1 MVKHRFI
8 NFICIAVIVAA
19 MVFTVLFSYT
29 PLFKIEAAESGL
41 KYADKLFDDSIVHIL
56 DIGVGENDWNAL
68 IENASSKEY
77 LLCDITID
85 GESFQS
91 AAIRTKGNTSL
102 SNVKNLGGER
112 YSFKVEFDH
121 YQNGLS
127 YYGLDKLSLN
137 NLIFDKTYL
146 KDFLVYDMM
155 DFMGVDTPLAS
166 FVLVT
171 VNGEP
176 WGLYLAVEGVE
187 EAFAQ
192 RNYGRDYDGELYKP
206 DNMSMGADGEQSD
219 NDNAVNGSD
228 IAMPAAGRMP
238 NGLDFTPPDGT
249 SGATA
254 NGDAAQPDASAD
266 GGEDSGAAGGDTETR
281 TPGADFNRGN
291 TGGFQIG
298 GRTGSDDVA
307 LVYTD
312 DAFTSYSHIF
322 GGAIFDDVTDAD
334 KRRLIESLKE
344 LNAGESLDAVVDV
357 EEVLKYFVVHNFSLN
372 FDSYTGSLMHNY
384 YLYEENGQLS
394 MIPWDYNLAFGSFNM
409 GGAGTSGVDSATN
422 LVNYPIDTPT
432 SGAALED
439 RPMLSA
445 LLADEDYLAKYHEYF
460 DEFISGYFESGHFE
474 ELAERIVT
482 LIGPYVQEDAT
493 AFYTYDEFQKGA
505 EALGEFC
512 LLRAESIRG
521 QLEGTIPA
529 TSDGQM
535 ADTTNLVDASGVS
548 VSDMGAM
555 SGMGGGGRDRNADSE
570 QGSFTLPD
578 ASQSAEDGD
587 GEQSTSDGQQGELT
601 PPDAAQG
608 ADDTQGGFTQP
619 GSAQTGGGQ
628 TSFPDAAQFDF
639 TSRNGQE
646 NGAGSTTVWLLGGS
660 AAILAGGVAF
670 AILYRRRT

>member
-29 PLFKIEAAESGL
+29 PFLKIEAAESGL
-41 KYADKLFDDSIVHIL
+41 KYADKLFDDSIVHSLNIA
-56 DIGVGENDWNAL
+56 VEEGEWNAL

-102 SNVKNLGGER
+102 SSVKNLGGER

-121 YQNGLS
+121 YQRGLS

-155 DFMGVDTPLAS
+155 EYMGVDTPLAS

-187 EAFAQ
+187 ESFAE
-192 RNYGRDYDGELYKP
+192 RNYGSDYGGELYKP
-206 DNMSMGADGEQSD
+206 DSMSMGFDGEQSD
-219 NDNAVNGSD
+219 NDNAVNGADIMIPGAGQILNRPSD
-228 IAMPAAGRMP
+228 
-238 NGLDFTPPDGT
+238 DFML
-249 SGATA
+249 
-254 NGDAAQPDASAD
+254 PDASASGGETGNATGGDVKTRISGGMQGGNFNAGKD
-266 GGEDSGAAGGDTETR
+266 GGARS
-281 TPGADFNRGN
+281 
-291 TGGFQIG
+291 
-298 GRTGSDDVA
+298 GSDDVA

-312 DAFTSYSHIF
+312 DALSSYSHIF
-322 GGAIFDDVTDAD
+322 GGAIFDDVTDTD
-334 KRRLIESLKE
+334 KRRLIESLKD
-344 LNAGESLDAVVDV
+344 LNAGENLGEVVNV

-394 MIPWDYNLAFGSFNM
+394 MIPWDYNLAFGAFNM
-409 GGAGTSGVDSATN
+409 GGAGMSGTDSATS

-432 SGAALED
+432 SSAELES
-439 RPMLSA
+439 RPLLSEF
-445 LLADEDYLAKYHEYF
+445 LKDKDYLSQYHEYF
-460 DEFISGYFESGHFE
+460 NEFISGYFESGHFE
-474 ELAERIVT
+474 ELTERIIT
-482 LIGPYVQEDAT
+482 LISPYVQEDAT
-493 AFYTYDEFQKGA
+493 AFYTYDEFQTGA
-505 EALGEFC
+505 ETLKEFC

-529 TSDGQM
+529 TSDGQA
-535 ADTTNLVDASGVS
+535 ADSMNLVDTGSLS

-555 SGMGGGGRDRNADSE
+555 SGMGGGRGRSTVDQ
-570 QGSFTLPD
+570 QGTS
-578 ASQSAEDGD
+578 ASQDTD
-587 GEQSTSDGQQGELT
+587 N
-601 PPDAAQG
+601 
-608 ADDTQGGFTQP
+608 TQGGFTPPDTSQAD
-619 GSAQTGGGQ
+619 GSQTP
-628 TSFPDAAQFDF
+628 FPNAAQFDF
-639 TSRNGQE
+639 SNINGQANGV
-646 NGAGSTTVWLLGGS
+646 NGAGSTLIWLLSGS
-660 AAILAGGVAF
+660 AVLLIGGLGF
-670 AILYRRRT
+670 AMLYKRRKS